1 MAKHEKAN
9 SNMRKLILQA
19 IESLGG
25 SILKNKC
32 DILKI
37 TPTNVLSELGDAEK
51 ELVKTNN
58 DHQRLQNNFETITKQ
73 AKASY
78 SESHTIIYYSK
89 YIP

>member
-1 MAKHEKAN
+1 MKN
-9 SNMRKLILQA
+9 DNMRKFILQA
-19 IESLGG
+19 IENLGG

-37 TPTNVLSELGDAEK
+37 TPTNLLSELGDAEK
-51 ELVKTNN
+51 EMVNTFN
-58 DHQRLQNNFETITKQ
+58 DHQRLQNDFETITKQ

-78 SESHTIIYYSK
+78 SDSHTIICSRK